1 MKGKNCHPATK
12 DMAFAT
18 VFSRNAGRRPQFT
31 VNQRDFGRVGVPV
44 HATTSAKGDS
54 VDREKHVFGGADY
67 MLRLLRLV
75 ITISCTQSPLQF
87 LA

>member
-1 MKGKNCHPATK
+1 M
-12 DMAFAT
+12 
-18 VFSRNAGRRPQFT
+18 FT

-44 HATTSAKGDS
+44 HATTSAQGDS

-75 ITISCTQSPLQF
+75 ITISCTQPPPQF